1 MPELSSPLPSPDAVL
16 DYWIGSAAEDSQAA
30 TQKNALWFGKSF
42 ATDRYIA
49 DNFLPLLP
57 ALANGLAGDWAAQGP
72 RQRLAAII
80 TLDQFSRNL
89 FRGHALSFRHDAL
102 ALGLT
107 KDSLDSGEDKDMS
120 EAERIFLYLPLE
132 HSEDLADQDIS
143 VSRYEEL
150 TRSAR
155 PEFKPLC
162 DSTLDYAVK
171 HRDVIVQF
179 GRFPHRN
186 GVLKRA
192 DTPEE
197 QTYLAQ
203 PGAGF

>member
-1 MPELSSPLPSPDAVL
+1 MTDLPSSLPSPGAVL
-16 DYWIGSAAEDSQAA
+16 DYWIGNAAEDSEAA
-30 TQKNALWFGKSF
+30 TQKHSLWFGKSF
-42 ATDRYIA
+42 ATDTYIA

-57 ALANGLAGDWAAQGP
+57 TLANGLADDWAAQGP

-107 KDSLDSGEDKDMS
+107 KDALSQNEDKDMS

-150 TRSAR
+150 ARSAR
-155 PEFKPLC
+155 PDFRALC

-171 HRDVIVQF
+171 HRDVIAQF

-186 GVLKRA
+186 GILNRA

-197 QTYLAQ
+197 QTYLAE
-203 PGAGF
+203 PGSGF